1 MENTSFCIVI
11 VFFAQHK
18 DIICKKSNTFP
29 RSRNI
34 FLYLTKHHFQY
45 VTGCKL
51 TKNSNR
57 RGYSTERLNNCLKS
71 EIHGIH
77 KPPKIKSGAK
87 VIVGN
92 EKVKSARESI
102 YAKKEINEL
111 QDSPQ
116 LRIHFV
122 YIAFLYVLFF
132 FFRFSFDQV
141 VVVVGLFFCCHS

>member
-1 MENTSFCIVI
+1 MLVLSITQEVIKHDNKKSSPFTSVGISLENTSFCIVI
-11 VFFAQHK
+11 IFLLNI

-77 KPPKIKSGAK
+77 KPPKIKLGAK
-87 VIVGN
+87 VMVDKWKGKECTWIN
-92 EKVKSARESI
+92 LCEERNKWIARL
-102 YAKKEINEL
+102 ATT
-111 QDSPQ
+111 
-116 LRIHFV
+116 
-122 YIAFLYVLFF
+122 
-132 FFRFSFDQV
+132 
-141 VVVVGLFFCCHS
+141 